1 MKLQG
6 KNADVEVPTAG
17 KNLRQPW
24 KLSPRAGD
32 GEQGTCTGPPLHP
45 LRALDYAGKGSRSP
59 DSSSAAHM
67 QHRNFGLKRLSLQIS
82 LDVSEGMFAQNRCF

>member
-6 KNADVEVPTAG
+6 KNADIEVSTAG
-17 KNLRQPW
+17 KNPRQPW
-24 KLSPRAGD
+24 ELSPWAGD

-45 LRALDYAGKGSRSP
+45 LRALDRAGKGSRSP

-67 QHRNFGLKRLSLQIS
+67 QHHNFGLKRLSVQIS
-82 LDVSEGMFAQNRCF
+82 LEVIEGMFA